1 MAAGP
6 DITEDIAAIA
16 DRLGRWAAEFTLD
29 QASDAVANQARRC
42 IVDVIGVTLAGA
54 GHPTAVLTRRQV
66 RDLYGQGPCFVAG
79 DPTRTSP
86 AGAALANGVA
96 AHALDFDD
104 VSYEAM
110 VHGTAA
116 VWPAVQAA
124 AEASGATGEQALAA
138 FIAGVEAEYAVARM
152 LTPELF
158 WDGWWTTGLLGSI
171 GAAVGAAKAMRLDAE
186 TIGEAAGI
194 AACQATGPYA
204 LVGSPVKPYAMG
216 RAAEAGIQA
225 AHFAAAGLTGPED
238 AFEHEKGFIAMFAGG
253 RFEPRELDRLGRRY
267 LLETPGVAMKRFPV
281 CAGAQSAVEAMLEVA
296 REAKLDADDVSH
308 IRCEVTPDVGYYMP
322 FSRPETVT
330 QAQFSLPFCLACA
343 LANGDLTVSHLSMDT
358 LGDPRLARQMAKV
371 ETVLSEELAARS
383 AGDAQYDQPAILTV
397 TTADGREIRKAV
409 PAPTGVPVRP
419 MSDSQL
425 DDKFHG
431 CTADVIGAAGAAG
444 LLDRIR
450 HIETLPAA
458 ADLFSGPGPKG

>member
-1 MAAGP
+1 M
-6 DITEDIAAIA
+6 
-16 DRLGRWAAEFTLD
+16 
-29 QASDAVANQARRC
+29 
-42 IVDVIGVTLAGA
+42 LAGA
-54 GHPTAVLTRRQV
+54 GHATAALARRQV
-66 RDLYGQGPCFVAG
+66 RDLYGEGPCSVAG
-79 DPTRTSP
+79 DPMHTSP

-124 AEASGATGEQALAA
+124 AEATGATGEQTLAA
-138 FIAGVEAEYAVARM
+138 FIAGVEAEYALACM

-171 GAAVGAAKAMRLDAE
+171 GAAVGAAKAMRPDAG
-186 TIGEAAGI
+186 TIGQAVRI

-216 RAAEAGIQA
+216 RAAEAGVQA
-225 AHFAAAGLTGPED
+225 AHFAAGGLAGPED

-253 RFEPRELDRLGRRY
+253 RFEPRELDRLGQRY
-267 LLETPGVAMKRFPV
+267 ILETPGVAMKRFPV
-281 CAGAQSAVEAMLEVA
+281 CAGAQSAVEAMLEVV
-296 REAKLDADDVSH
+296 REGNLSADDVTNV
-308 IRCEVTPDVGYYMP
+308 RCEVTPDVGYYMP
-322 FSRPETVT
+322 FTRPETVT

-343 LANGDLTVSHLSMDT
+343 LANGDLTVSHLCMET
-358 LGDPRLARQMAKV
+358 LADPRLVHQMAKV
-371 ETVLSEELAARS
+371 ETVLSEELAGRA
-383 AGDAQYDQPAILTV
+383 AGDTEYDQPAILTV
-397 TTADGREIRKAV
+397 TTADGRKIRKAV

-419 MSDSQL
+419 MSDRQL

-431 CTADVIGAAGAAG
+431 CAADVIGEAGAAR

-450 HIETLPAA
+450 RIETLPAA
-458 ADLFSGPGPKG
+458 TDLFSGLGPKG